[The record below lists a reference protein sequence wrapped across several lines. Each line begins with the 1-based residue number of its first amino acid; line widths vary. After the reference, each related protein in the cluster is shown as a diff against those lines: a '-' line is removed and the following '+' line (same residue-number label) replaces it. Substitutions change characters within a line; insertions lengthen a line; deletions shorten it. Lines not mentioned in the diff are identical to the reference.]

1 MLFANARGPNAQPSE
16 THLVSNARSFLGGGC
31 SWLELTRPLAVKT
44 ETVVSEQ
51 LGFIKG
57 VYLSV
62 LGICSSYRQAVTV
75 L

>member
-1 MLFANARGPNAQPSE
+1 MLSPPRLILYQMPGVFSG
-16 THLVSNARSFLGGGC
+16 GGGC

>member
-1 MLFANARGPNAQPSE
+1 MLSPPRLILYQM
-16 THLVSNARSFLGGGC
+16 SFLGGGGC

>member
-1 MLFANARGPNAQPSE
+1 MLSPPRLILYQMPGVFS
-16 THLVSNARSFLGGGC
+16 GGGC

>member
-16 THLVSNARSFLGGGC
+16 THLVSNEFSRGGGC

-44 ETVVSEQ
+44 ETVVSEE